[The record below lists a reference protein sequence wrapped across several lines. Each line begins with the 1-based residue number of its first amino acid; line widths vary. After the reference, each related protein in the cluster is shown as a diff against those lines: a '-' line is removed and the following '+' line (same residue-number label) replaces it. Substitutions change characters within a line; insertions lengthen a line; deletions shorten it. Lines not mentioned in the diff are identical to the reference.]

1 MPHRIDMVISAQ
13 LFFSLLCDGQRYISN
28 HSEGLRPILQN
39 TVLGWVVSGPVP
51 IAPNSSHSASVAL
64 TCTTDDLDFQLSR
77 FWEIEHCPEARSFS
91 KEELAFEKLFSD
103 TTTRDELG
111 RFVVR
116 LSTKPEMLSQLGDSA
131 TTALKRYHWMQ
142 RRLLRD
148 PNHMSPANTSHPNS
162 VFHPHHAVI
171 KPTSTTTKCRVVFDG
186 SSRTSTGI
194 AINDCLMVGPTIQDT
209 LVTIVIRFRFNEVAL
224 VADITKMFRQIWIH
238 QSDRHLQQIYWKD
251 ENDINVRPYVLNT
264 VTYGTACAPY
274 LSTRCL
280 KQLAYDHMMINKH
293 VASKISTDF
302 YMDDLIS
309 GDQTDDAAINLR
321 SEVQGILGSA
331 GFELRKWASNSP
343 AVLASI
349 PEALR
354 DDRSF
359 LDLDSSPSIKTLGLI
374 WQPKSDSFHFKSPDL
389 IQSQQLTK
397 RSVVSEM
404 AQLFDPLGILG
415 PVVVKAKI
423 FVQQLWR
430 ANLSWDDLLPPNLS
444 DAWESYRSDLST
456 VHLFSVPRRVLANN
470 RAGEIQLHGFCDAS
484 QHAYGACIYVR
495 SSTEDG
501 NIITHLLTAKSRVA
515 PIQQSTIPRLELC
528 SAVLLG
534 HLYTN
539 VISSLNQ
546 PTKAFFW
553 SDSMI
558 TLHWIHQPPS
568 KFNIYVA
575 NRVAEVQRLTVG
587 GSWNHIAGFEN
598 PADII
603 SRGATPQELSGN
615 TLWWEGPP
623 WLKLE
628 STNWPR
634 RFTVMDS
641 SHVKPEDLEE
651 KVQQKTS
658 LAAVTTDT
666 YPELCEYYSSFAKL
680 VRISAICRRFAQRC
694 RKQERDFPTYL
705 LASEYR
711 AALMGLV
718 KSAQQQS
725 FPRELALVEAGKKSD
740 LRSSPL
746 RRLNPIIDQGI
757 LRVGG
762 RLNLSNLSHG
772 RKHQII
778 LPSNHK
784 LTILLVEST
793 HQDLLHAGPSLMIA
807 NIRERFWPLDLRRL
821 ARRTVRNC
829 VTCNCVT
836 VEIQLV
842 GQLPR
847 VRITPA
853 RAFLN
858 TGVDFCGPV
867 LIKLPVRRGKPF
879 PPLKAYI
886 CVFVCMATKA
896 MHLELVGDLSTDG
909 FIAALKRFV
918 GRRGLPISLYCDNA
932 TNFTGANRELRSLL
946 SQFMDQQHTRKVAS
960 FCAEIS
966 IQFHFIPARAPSFG
980 GLWEAAVRAVKHHL
994 RRVVGLDAI
1003 TAEAMQTVLCQI
1015 EGCLNSRPLTACS
1028 EDPDD
1033 QQILTP
1039 GHFLIGDA
1047 LKAIPEPDLG
1057 DVPTNRLSLW
1067 QATQHKVQRFW
1078 KLWSTDYL
1086 NQLQQRSKNYF
1097 QKPNVVVG
1105 KLVLLKEDNLPPLKW
1120 SVGRITAVHPGAD
1133 NLVRVVDV
1141 KVPSGAVYDR
1151 PISKICLL
1159 PINDAED
1166 GPSSNNE

>member
-1 MPHRIDMVISAQ
+1 MPMVRLPKLDLSTFDGDVENWIPFRDSYKNLIHDKKNLASVDEFHYLLAALKEPVKKLLYTISVTEKNYDIAWNLLVSRFDNKRLLIKNHIAALFSMESVKRESSSAILSIVDHFERHVKILNTLGENTEEWSSLLVHLVCSRSDSYTLREWECKTAGEVESPSYVDLVEFLQEQARMLLSLKGGSTVDKPRYSSSHSAVSASYSSKKTCVVCNLQHKIYDSEAFKVLTLEQKHDVVRKNKLCWNCLATSHMSRECQSKNCRKCGDSHHTYLTPSSRADLSTPSQTKTPFFPPKSKNAPSENNSPTNAPEKTRYPITSPNLHLSPTPPDSTPSTSTAMVAAHSTGQKSTVLLSTAVVLVYGPIGPMKVRALLDSGSELNFITERVVQLLKLSKQRAQMHISGMGGASVTSRYATVATICSSDHSYRCDLSFQILPKITGNLPSTVVDTSQLQIPPELNLADPSFALPHRIDMVIGAQ

-51 IAPNSSHSASVAL
+51 IASNSSHSASVAL

-91 KEELAFEKLFSD
+91 KEELACEKLFTD

-116 LSTKPEMLSQLGDSA
+116 LPTKPEMLCQLGDSA
-131 TTALKRYHWMQ
+131 TTASKRYHWMQ

-148 PNHMSPANTSHPNS
+148 PN
-162 VFHPHHAVI
+162 
-171 KPTSTTTKCRVVFDG
+171 
-186 SSRTSTGI
+186 
-194 AINDCLMVGPTIQDT
+194 LQDQYS
-209 LVTIVIRFRFNEVAL
+209 
-224 VADITKMFRQIWIH
+224 QIM
-238 QSDRHLQQIYWKD
+238 L
-251 ENDINVRPYVLNT
+251 
-264 VTYGTACAPY
+264 TYGTACAPY

-309 GDQTDDAAINLR
+309 GDQTDDAAIDLL

-331 GFELRKWASNSP
+331 GFELRKWASNSS

-349 PEALR
+349 PEALN
-354 DDRSF
+354 DDRLF
-359 LDLDSSPSIKTLGLI
+359 LELDSSPSIKTLGLI
-374 WQPKSDSFHFKSPDL
+374 WHPKSDSFHFKSPDL

-397 RSVVSEM
+397 RIVVSEM

-430 ANLSWDDLLPPNLS
+430 ANLSWDDPLSPNLS
-444 DAWESYRSDLST
+444 GAWESYRSDLST
-456 VHLFSVPRRVLANN
+456 VHLFSVPR

-539 VISSLNQ
+539 
-546 PTKAFFW
+546 
-553 SDSMI
+553 
-558 TLHWIHQPPS
+558 PPS

-575 NRVAEVQRLTVG
+575 NRVAKVQRLTVG
-587 GSWNHIAGFEN
+587 GSWNHVAGFES

-634 RFTVMDS
+634 RFTVMES

-651 KVQQKTS
+651 K
-658 LAAVTTDT
+658 
-666 YPELCEYYSSFAKL
+666 
-680 VRISAICRRFAQRC
+680 
-694 RKQERDFPTYL
+694 
-705 LASEYR
+705 
-711 AALMGLV
+711 
-718 KSAQQQS
+718 
-725 FPRELALVEAGKKSD
+725 
-740 LRSSPL
+740 
-746 RRLNPIIDQGI
+746 
-757 LRVGG
+757 
-762 RLNLSNLSHG
+762 
-772 RKHQII
+772 
-778 LPSNHK
+778 
-784 LTILLVEST
+784 
-793 HQDLLHAGPSLMIA
+793 
-807 NIRERFWPLDLRRL
+807 
-821 ARRTVRNC
+821 
-829 VTCNCVT
+829 
-836 VEIQLV
+836 
-842 GQLPR
+842 
-847 VRITPA
+847 
-853 RAFLN
+853 
-858 TGVDFCGPV
+858 
-867 LIKLPVRRGKPF
+867 
-879 PPLKAYI
+879 
-886 CVFVCMATKA
+886 
-896 MHLELVGDLSTDG
+896 
-909 FIAALKRFV
+909 
-918 GRRGLPISLYCDNA
+918 
-932 TNFTGANRELRSLL
+932 
-946 SQFMDQQHTRKVAS
+946 
-960 FCAEIS
+960 
-966 IQFHFIPARAPSFG
+966 
-980 GLWEAAVRAVKHHL
+980 
-994 RRVVGLDAI
+994 
-1003 TAEAMQTVLCQI
+1003 
-1015 EGCLNSRPLTACS
+1015 SRPLTACS
-1028 EDPDD
+1028 ENPDD

-1067 QATQHKVQRFW
+1067 QAMQHKVQRFW

-1120 SVGRITAVHPGAD
+1120 SVGRITAVHSGAD
-1133 NLVRVVDV
+1133 NLVQVVDV
-1141 KVPSGAVYDR
+1141 KVPSGAVFDR

-1159 PINDAED
+1159 PSNDAED

>member
-1 MPHRIDMVISAQ
+1 MHISGMGGASVTSRYSTVATICSSDHSYRCDLSFQILPKITGNLPATVVDTSELQIPPELNLADPSFALPHRIDMVIGAQ

-51 IAPNSSHSASVAL
+51 IASNSSHSASVAL

-91 KEELAFEKLFSD
+91 KEELACEKLFSD

-116 LSTKPEMLSQLGDSA
+116 LPTKPEMLSQLGDSA
-131 TTALKRYHWMQ
+131 TTALERYHWMQ

-148 PNHMSPANTSHPNS
+148 PN
-162 VFHPHHAVI
+162 
-171 KPTSTTTKCRVVFDG
+171 
-186 SSRTSTGI
+186 
-194 AINDCLMVGPTIQDT
+194 LQDQYSQFM
-209 LVTIVIRFRFNEVAL
+209 L
-224 VADITKMFRQIWIH
+224 
-238 QSDRHLQQIYWKD
+238 
-251 ENDINVRPYVLNT
+251 
-264 VTYGTACAPY
+264 TYGTACAPY

-321 SEVQGILGSA
+321 SEVQGILRSA

-354 DDRSF
+354 DDRLF

-397 RSVVSEM
+397 RIVVSEM

-430 ANLSWDDLLPPNLS
+430 ANLSWDDPLPPNLS
-444 DAWESYRSDLST
+444 GAWESYRSDLST

-651 KVQQKTS
+651 KVQQKPS

-694 RKQERDFPTYL
+694 RRQERDFPPYL

-740 LRSSPL
+740 LRSSLL

-762 RLNLSNLSHG
+762 RLNLSNLSHD

-829 VTCNCVT
+829 VTCFRVNPT
-836 VEIQLV
+836 VEIQLM

-918 GRRGLPISLYCDNA
+918 GRRGLPISLYCDNT
-932 TNFTGANRELRSLL
+932 TNFTGDNRELRSLL

-1047 LKAIPEPDLG
+1047 LKAIPEPDLC

-1067 QATQHKVQRFW
+1067 QAMQHKVQRFW

-1120 SVGRITAVHPGAD
+1120 SVGRVTAVHPGAD